1 MITIASTQLWVRDQD
16 EAVEYWTAKVGLEVK
31 VDATLP
37 ELGGF
42 RWVTV
47 GTPDGEG
54 TSIVLMKIPGEPMI
68 DGNTRAQIED
78 LMSKGFAGTVFIGT
92 DDCRASYE
100 EMKARGVEFTSEPE
114 ETPYG
119 IDCGF
124 TDPSG
129 NSARL
134 TQVKP
139 EFAG

>member
-1 MITIASTQLWVRDQD
+1 MIDIASTQLWVRDQD
-16 EAVEYWTAKVGLEVK
+16 EAVEYWTEKVGFEVK
-31 VDATLP
+31 VDATLE

-47 GTPDGEG
+47 GPAGQEG
-54 TSIVLMKIPGEPMI
+54 TSIVLMAIPGEPMV
-68 DGNTRAQIED
+68 DQKTRSAIED
-78 LMSKGFAGTVFIGT
+78 LMSRGFAGTVFLGT

-134 TQVKP
+134 TQVKS
-139 EFAG
+139 EFSG

>member
-1 MITIASTQLWVRDQD
+1 MISIASAQLWVRDQE
-16 EAVEYWTAKVGLEVK
+16 EAVDYWTSKVGLEVR

-47 GTPDGEG
+47 GSPGGGG

-68 DGNTRAQIED
+68 DDQTKAQIED

-92 DDCRASYE
+92 DDCRSSYE

-134 TQVKP
+134 TEVKP

>member
-1 MITIASTQLWVRDQD
+1 MINIASTQLWVRDQD
-16 EAVEYWTAKVGLEVK
+16 EAVDYWTSKVGMEIK

-47 GTPDGEG
+47 GPPGQSG
-54 TSIVLMKIPGEPMI
+54 TSIVLMAIPGEPMI
-68 DGNTRAQIED
+68 DPDTRSKIEE
-78 LMSKGFAGTVFIGT
+78 LMSKGFTGTVFIGT
-92 DDCRASYE
+92 EDCQASYD
-100 EMKARGVEFTSEPE
+100 EMLARGVEFTSEPE

-119 IDCGF
+119 VDCGF

-134 TQVKP
+134 TQVKL

>member
-1 MITIASTQLWVRDQD
+1 MISIASAQLWVRDQD
-16 EAVEYWTAKVGLEVK
+16 EAVSYWTEKVGMEVK
-31 VDATLP
+31 VDATLA

-47 GTPDGEG
+47 GSPGQDG
-54 TSIVLMKIPGEPMI
+54 TSIVLMAIPGEPMV
-68 DGNTRAQIED
+68 DAETRGKIEE
-78 LMSKGFAGTVFIGT
+78 LMSKGFAGTVFLGT
-92 DDCRASYE
+92 DDCRASYG

-134 TQVKP
+134 TQVKS

>member
-1 MITIASTQLWVRDQD
+1 MKSIASTQLWVRDQD
-16 EAVEYWTAKVGLEVK
+16 EAVEFWTSKVGFEIK

-37 ELGGF
+37 EMGGF

-47 GTPDGEG
+47 GPVGDSG
-54 TSIVLMKIPGEPMI
+54 TTIVLMGIPGEPMI
-68 DGNTRAQIED
+68 DPGTKEKILE
-78 LMSKGFAGTVFIGT
+78 LMSMGLAGTVFIGT
-92 DDCRASYE
+92 DDCRADFE
-100 EMKARGVEFTSEPE
+100 EMRNRGVEFTSEPE

-134 TQVKP
+134 TQAKT
-139 EFAG
+139 EFV

>member
-47 GTPDGEG
+47 GTPGGEG

>member
-47 GTPDGEG
+47 GTPGGEG

-68 DGNTRAQIED
+68 DGNTRAQIEE

>member
-1 MITIASTQLWVRDQD
+1 MISIASAQLWVRDQD
-16 EAVEYWTAKVGLEVK
+16 EAVSYWTEKVGMEVK
-31 VDATLP
+31 VDATLA

-47 GTPDGEG
+47 GTPGEDGA
-54 TSIVLMKIPGEPMI
+54 SIVLMAIPGEPMV
-68 DGNTRAQIED
+68 DPETRGKIEE
-78 LMSKGFAGTVFIGT
+78 LMSKGFAGTVFLGT
-92 DDCRASYE
+92 DDCRGSYE

>member
-1 MITIASTQLWVRDQD
+1 MIKIASAQLWVRDQD
-16 EAVEYWTAKVGLEVK
+16 EAVEFWTEKVGLEVK
-31 VDATLP
+31 VDAALP

-47 GTPDGEG
+47 GTPGDGG
-54 TSIVLMKIPGEPMI
+54 TTIVLMAIPGEPMI
-68 DGNTRAQIED
+68 DEKTRRSIEE
-78 LMSKGFAGTVFIGT
+78 LMSRGLAGTVFLGT
-92 DDCRASYE
+92 EDCRASYE
-100 EMKARGVEFTSEPE
+100 EMKTRGVEFTSEPE

-139 EFAG
+139 EFGS